1 MYEHFITFK
10 YQQVGEISICSHSQ
24 LKKIKDDNC
33 RQKKQKQKSVFDW
46 KEFRTE
52 YSFEFKL
59 SAESSS

>member
-1 MYEHFITFK
+1 MTIAA
-10 YQQVGEISICSHSQ
+10 
-24 LKKIKDDNC
+24 
-33 RQKKQKQKSVFDW
+33 RKKQKQKSVFDW

>member
-1 MYEHFITFK
+1 MKILLFSNISRRNFK
-10 YQQVGEISICSHSQ
+10 FVLSWKE
-24 LKKIKDDNC
+24 IKDDNC
-33 RQKKQKQKSVFDW
+33 RLKKQKVVFDW